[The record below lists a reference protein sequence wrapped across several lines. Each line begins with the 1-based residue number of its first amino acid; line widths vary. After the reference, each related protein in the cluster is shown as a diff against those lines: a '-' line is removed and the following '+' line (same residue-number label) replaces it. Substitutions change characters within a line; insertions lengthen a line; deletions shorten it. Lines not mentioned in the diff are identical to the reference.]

1 MGGVDRMTTIYGAIV
16 DDQTR
21 CKHYHT
27 TKDIIAIKFNC
38 CQKYYPCYQCHEACE
53 DHPISVWG
61 KDEFDEL
68 AIICGVC
75 KTEHTINQ
83 YMDTNKCLH
92 CESPFNEGCQK
103 HYHLYFDYTPEC
115 KR

>member
-1 MGGVDRMTTIYGAIV
+1 MTTIYGAIV

>member
-1 MGGVDRMTTIYGAIV
+1 MTTIYGVIV

-83 YMDTNKCLH
+83 YMNTNKCLH

>member
-1 MGGVDRMTTIYGAIV
+1 MGGANRMTTIYGVIV

-83 YMDTNKCLH
+83 YMNTNKCLH